1 MAEIDKPKTRL
12 ETSTFTR
19 FLDLKPIEKFDGL
32 KFPTNGEVLRRYFYI
47 KDHSSHSEVKKYC
60 NNNLSLDWLD
70 EPYTQLISEIWALR

>member
-32 KFPTNGEVLRRYFYI
+32 KFPTN
-47 KDHSSHSEVKKYC
+47 
-60 NNNLSLDWLD
+60 D
-70 EPYTQLISEIWALR
+70 EQGRQKGGGRGGGCPPPSFSRFFPLNFT